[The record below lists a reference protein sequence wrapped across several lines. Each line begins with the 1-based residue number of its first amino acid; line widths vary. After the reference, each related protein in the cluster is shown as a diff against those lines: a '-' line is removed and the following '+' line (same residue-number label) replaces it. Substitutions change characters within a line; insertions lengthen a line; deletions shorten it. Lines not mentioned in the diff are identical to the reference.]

1 MPLQPPEDNTVL
13 APKTKQN
20 KNNPNILS
28 TPGRVNC
35 DCDAESLDAP
45 PHTHKRTKICT
56 IGPRVTWNVGSQDC
70 CYLFAKKKLEG
81 NLMFSMTTSSN

>member
-35 DCDAESLDAP
+35 DVMRSRRMLSP
-45 PHTHKRTKICT
+45 PNKCTKICT